1 MRIIALLK
9 QVPDPAQIGVARS
22 TGVLYE
28 KSKRI
33 LNPADEHVLELASTL
48 KASTGAE
55 FIALAAGPDT
65 TVDVLRRAYAF
76 GADAVYHVLEDL
88 DESNRFAKAKVLAE
102 AIRRIAT
109 ERGSVTLVLAG
120 PGSPAWGTGQTAV
133 RVAGDLDLHQA
144 LRVRNA
150 KLIASEGMMDVVVE
164 RGGEEQTVQVHL
176 PALVTVDPAANKP
189 RIPNAMLL
197 MKAFK
202 REIIQF
208 TPAGLGLAPDRL
220 AAGGH
225 AIRLVRAYAPE

>member
-33 LNPADEHVLELASTL
+33 LNPADEYVLEMASTL
-48 KASTGAE
+48 KASSGAE
-55 FIALAAGPDT
+55 FVALAAGPET
-65 TVDVLRRAYAF
+65 TVEVLRRAYAF
-76 GADAVYHVLEDL
+76 GADAAYHVLEDL
-88 DESNRFAKAKVLAE
+88 DEGNRFAKARVLAE

-109 ERGSVTLVLAG
+109 DRGPVTLILAG

-133 RVAGDLDLHQA
+133 RVAADLDFHQA
-144 LRVRNA
+144 LRARSV
-150 KLIASEGMMDVVVE
+150 KLIAAEGQLDVVVE
-164 RGGEEQTVQVHL
+164 QGGEERTVQVSL

-202 REIIQF
+202 REITQL